1 MAKRSINTLKLG
13 TFVIAGLGFLVMLL
27 YVIGKNQNVF
37 GNTFM
42 LKARFENVHGL
53 MPGNSIRFGGI
64 DAGSVKKIEVLN
76 DTTIEVTLLVK
87 SKMKNYIHKNA
98 TVNIITDGLI
108 GNKLINI
115 QPVKAKAPVVEEGD
129 ILYST
134 KALDTEEMLAVLNTT
149 NNDIAVIAK
158 ELKQIV
164 TRINE
169 SKVIWGILEDE
180 SLPASI
186 RQSLYRV
193 KTASASMATMM

>member
-87 SKMKNYIHKNA
+87 SKMKK
-98 TVNIITDGLI
+98 
-108 GNKLINI
+108 
-115 QPVKAKAPVVEEGD
+115 
-129 ILYST
+129 LYS
-134 KALDTEEMLAVLNTT
+134 
-149 NNDIAVIAK
+149 
-158 ELKQIV
+158 
-164 TRINE
+164 
-169 SKVIWGILEDE
+169 
-180 SLPASI
+180 
-186 RQSLYRV
+186 
-193 KTASASMATMM
+193 